1 MIYKCKIADESIGWI
16 EMIQDINNINT
27 FDVRKEADELL
38 RLVVSSIATLRSNP
52 NRSLKLFVV
61 KIIQNF

>member
-1 MIYKCKIADESIGWI
+1 MIYKFKIADESIGWLEI
-16 EMIQDINNINT
+16 IQDRNNINT

-38 RLVVSSIATLRSNP
+38 MLVVSSIATLRSNP
-52 NRSLKLFVV
+52 NRSLELFVV

>member
-1 MIYKCKIADESIGWI
+1 MIYKFKIADESIGWI